1 MRYSLSQSG
10 STALDLAGSKA
21 AGADVHS
28 LLSAAYVHSNLLD
41 IGIPDSVG
49 SSMRMADVISEMS
62 AFAAD
67 ITFRH
72 LKHLLTF
79 LFGSTTF
86 I

>member
-1 MRYSLSQSG
+1 
-10 STALDLAGSKA
+10 
-21 AGADVHS
+21 
-28 LLSAAYVHSNLLD
+28 
-41 IGIPDSVG
+41 
-49 SSMRMADVISEMS
+49 MS
-62 AFAAD
+62 ALAAD